1 MCRDELSRRR
11 LAVGALLMGAGIAA
25 MHYVGMA
32 AMRMQPGIVYHR
44 GWFALS
50 ILIAVA
56 ASGAALWIT
65 YRLRHDGPRM
75 AFLRP
80 LASVAMGLAIV
91 GMHYT
96 GMQAAG
102 FPDDSV
108 CLASNGGLSAGW
120 LAIAVTAVTLSV
132 LGIALIVAV
141 LDNRLEAR
149 TSALASSLAEAN
161 EELVQLAL
169 HDTLTKLPNRILLE
183 DRMEQAIESASR
195 RKGYFAVLFF
205 DLDGFKAVND
215 AYGHHT
221 GDALLIDLAQ
231 RIRQTLRTQDTVARL
246 GGDEF
251 IVLSEVGEPT
261 DAASVADRLINAIAR
276 PVTVYGHEVLVTSS
290 VGIAIYPNDGE
301 DTHALLT
308 NADAAMYHA
317 KRLGGTGYSFEPSM
331 NADAHEQ
338 IELLHDLR
346 LAQERGQFVLHY
358 QPKYEAPAGP
368 IIGAEALLR
377 WNHPTRGL
385 VGPDLFIPTAEKTGL
400 ILSIGDWV
408 INEACRQMR
417 EWIDAGQSH
426 WTIAVNISA
435 LQFAHASLVETVRG
449 ALARHNVPPSC
460 LTLEV
465 TESTAM
471 RDAEAS
477 LAVLKRLSGLGV
489 TISIDDFG
497 TGYSSLLYL
506 KRLPATEL
514 KIDRGFVN
522 QLENDNEDAAIVSA
536 IVALAQQLNLR
547 IVAEGVETTAQQ
559 KFLTGLGCDSLQG
572 FLLGKPMPATEFLEH
587 ANG

>member
-1 MCRDELSRRR
+1 MGIGIWAMHFVGMLAFSLPIDMGYDIPLTLLSLAIAIGCSAFALWTVCRDELSRRR

-195 RKGYFAVLFF
+195 RRAIRGAVLRPGRFQ
-205 DLDGFKAVND
+205 G
-215 AYGHHT
+215 G
-221 GDALLIDLAQ
+221 Q
-231 RIRQTLRTQDTVARL
+231 RRLRPPYRRR
-246 GGDEF
+246 
-251 IVLSEVGEPT
+251 
-261 DAASVADRLINAIAR
+261 AAHR
-276 PVTVYGHEVLVTSS
+276 PGATHPPDCAPRTPLRDWAATNSS
-290 VGIAIYPNDGE
+290 
-301 DTHALLT
+301 
-308 NADAAMYHA
+308 
-317 KRLGGTGYSFEPSM
+317 S
-331 NADAHEQ
+331 
-338 IELLHDLR
+338 
-346 LAQERGQFVLHY
+346 
-358 QPKYEAPAGP
+358 
-368 IIGAEALLR
+368 
-377 WNHPTRGL
+377 
-385 VGPDLFIPTAEKTGL
+385 
-400 ILSIGDWV
+400 
-408 INEACRQMR
+408 
-417 EWIDAGQSH
+417 
-426 WTIAVNISA
+426 
-435 LQFAHASLVETVRG
+435 
-449 ALARHNVPPSC
+449 
-460 LTLEV
+460 
-465 TESTAM
+465 
-471 RDAEAS
+471 
-477 LAVLKRLSGLGV
+477 
-489 TISIDDFG
+489 
-497 TGYSSLLYL
+497 
-506 KRLPATEL
+506 
-514 KIDRGFVN
+514 
-522 QLENDNEDAAIVSA
+522 
-536 IVALAQQLNLR
+536 
-547 IVAEGVETTAQQ
+547 
-559 KFLTGLGCDSLQG
+559 
-572 FLLGKPMPATEFLEH
+572 
-587 ANG
+587 

>member
-1 MCRDELSRRR
+1 
-11 LAVGALLMGAGIAA
+11 MGAGIAA

-195 RKGYFAVLFF
+195 RKGYS
-205 DLDGFKAVND
+205 
-215 AYGHHT
+215 
-221 GDALLIDLAQ
+221 
-231 RIRQTLRTQDTVARL
+231 RCC
-246 GGDEF
+246 
-251 IVLSEVGEPT
+251 
-261 DAASVADRLINAIAR
+261 
-276 PVTVYGHEVLVTSS
+276 SS
-290 VGIAIYPNDGE
+290 
-301 DTHALLT
+301 T
-308 NADAAMYHA
+308 
-317 KRLGGTGYSFEPSM
+317 
-331 NADAHEQ
+331 
-338 IELLHDLR
+338 
-346 LAQERGQFVLHY
+346 
-358 QPKYEAPAGP
+358 
-368 IIGAEALLR
+368 
-377 WNHPTRGL
+377 
-385 VGPDLFIPTAEKTGL
+385 
-400 ILSIGDWV
+400 
-408 INEACRQMR
+408 
-417 EWIDAGQSH
+417 
-426 WTIAVNISA
+426 
-435 LQFAHASLVETVRG
+435 
-449 ALARHNVPPSC
+449 
-460 LTLEV
+460 
-465 TESTAM
+465 
-471 RDAEAS
+471 
-477 LAVLKRLSGLGV
+477 
-489 TISIDDFG
+489 
-497 TGYSSLLYL
+497 
-506 KRLPATEL
+506 
-514 KIDRGFVN
+514 
-522 QLENDNEDAAIVSA
+522 
-536 IVALAQQLNLR
+536 
-547 IVAEGVETTAQQ
+547 
-559 KFLTGLGCDSLQG
+559 
-572 FLLGKPMPATEFLEH
+572 
-587 ANG
+587 

>member
-1 MCRDELSRRR
+1 MLVGTYNPSLVLVSLGVAVLASYTALGMANRVRAANSLPAARYWLSGGAFAMGIGIWAMHFVGMLAFSLPIDMGYDIPLTLLSLAIAIGCSAFALWTVCRDELSRRR

-317 KRLGGTGYSFEPSM
+317 KRLGGTGYSFFEPSM

-385 VGPDLFIPTAEKTGL
+385 VGPDLFIP
-400 ILSIGDWV
+400 
-408 INEACRQMR
+408 RR
-417 EWIDAGQSH
+417 
-426 WTIAVNISA
+426 
-435 LQFAHASLVETVRG
+435 
-449 ALARHNVPPSC
+449 
-460 LTLEV
+460 
-465 TESTAM
+465 
-471 RDAEAS
+471 
-477 LAVLKRLSGLGV
+477 KR
-489 TISIDDFG
+489 
-497 TGYSSLLYL
+497 
-506 KRLPATEL
+506 PA
-514 KIDRGFVN
+514 
-522 QLENDNEDAAIVSA
+522 
-536 IVALAQQLNLR
+536 
-547 IVAEGVETTAQQ
+547 
-559 KFLTGLGCDSLQG
+559 
-572 FLLGKPMPATEFLEH
+572 
-587 ANG
+587 

>member
-317 KRLGGTGYSFEPSM
+317 KRLGGTGYSFFEPSM

-377 WNHPTRGL
+377 WNPTRGL

>member
-1 MCRDELSRRR
+1 M
-11 LAVGALLMGAGIAA
+11 
-25 MHYVGMA
+25 
-32 AMRMQPGIVYHR
+32 
-44 GWFALS
+44 
-50 ILIAVA
+50 A

-75 AFLRP
+75 AFSRP

-261 DAASVADRLINAIAR
+261 DAASVADRLISAIAR

-290 VGIAIYPNDGE
+290 VGIAIYPSDGE

-317 KRLGGTGYSFEPSM
+317 KRLGGTGYSFFEPSM

-358 QPKYEAPAGP
+358 QPNMKRRPARSSAPRRYCAGTTP
-368 IIGAEALLR
+368 RAA
-377 WNHPTRGL
+377 W
-385 VGPDLFIPTAEKTGL
+385 
-400 ILSIGDWV
+400 
-408 INEACRQMR
+408 
-417 EWIDAGQSH
+417 
-426 WTIAVNISA
+426 SA
-435 LQFAHASLVETVRG
+435 RTCSFPR
-449 ALARHNVPPSC
+449 R
-460 LTLEV
+460 
-465 TESTAM
+465 
-471 RDAEAS
+471 
-477 LAVLKRLSGLGV
+477 KR
-489 TISIDDFG
+489 
-497 TGYSSLLYL
+497 
-506 KRLPATEL
+506 PA
-514 KIDRGFVN
+514 
-522 QLENDNEDAAIVSA
+522 
-536 IVALAQQLNLR
+536 
-547 IVAEGVETTAQQ
+547 
-559 KFLTGLGCDSLQG
+559 
-572 FLLGKPMPATEFLEH
+572 
-587 ANG
+587 